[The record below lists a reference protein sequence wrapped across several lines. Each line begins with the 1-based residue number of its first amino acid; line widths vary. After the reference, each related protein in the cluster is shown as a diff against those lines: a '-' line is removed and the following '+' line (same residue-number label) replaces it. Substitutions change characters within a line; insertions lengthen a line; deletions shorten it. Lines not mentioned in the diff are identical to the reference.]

1 MERHSGMSTAN
12 TLAKPAQQSVL
23 DNCRRFHMV
32 TAGRQFGKTRLGI
45 LKLRQEVYKKPGDY
59 IHISPT
65 RPMAE
70 NIAWPERLFICND
83 GTAKEDCRGVANTFY
98 LANGSRIHFFHA
110 GWERTLLSQLS
121 RMDLRGIV
129 VDEFPMQ
136 PKWLLREILAASRK
150 ENNIWAFLAGTL
162 PWAGYKEEPKDLA
175 RYFRVMSNKYGSSYG
190 YDHFTS
196 LQGNNISPLHVRDA
210 YMAMTS
216 DWFAWEYGWA
226 RV

>member
-1 MERHSGMSTAN
+1 MSTAN
-12 TLAKPAQQSVL
+12 MLATPAQQSVL
-23 DNCRRFHMV
+23 DSCRRFHMV
-32 TAGRQFGKTRLGI
+32 TAGRRFGKTRLGI
-45 LKLRQEVYKKPGDY
+45 LKLKEEAHRNPGDY
-59 IHISPT
+59 VHISPT

-110 GWERTLLSQLS
+110 GCERTLLSQLS

-136 PKWLLREILAASRK
+136 PKWLLRDIPAAGRK
-150 ENNIWAFLAGTL
+150 ENNVWAFLAGTL
-162 PWAGYKEEPKDLA
+162 PWAGYAVTANEARDLA
-175 RYFRVMSNKYGSSYG
+175 RYFRAMSNKHGSSYG

-196 LQGNNISPLHVRDA
+196 LQGDNISPLHVRDA
-210 YMAMTS
+210 YMALPS
-216 DWFAWEYGWA
+216 HWFAWEYGWA